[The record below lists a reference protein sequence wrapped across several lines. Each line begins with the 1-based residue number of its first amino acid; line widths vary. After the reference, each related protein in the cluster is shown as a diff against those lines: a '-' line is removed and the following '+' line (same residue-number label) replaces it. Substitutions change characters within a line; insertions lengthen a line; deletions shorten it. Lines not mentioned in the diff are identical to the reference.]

1 MRKYILEKESKVR
14 LPEGV
19 DKLFG
24 YSDGEDS
31 EDYLFNTIQNA
42 SDISLGSEELN
53 SKIIDWASRYHLSAL
68 RTDILRPLSH
78 LLKGDI
84 LEIGSGC
91 GAITRFIGE
100 TGGNLFAL
108 EGSKRRANITASRCR
123 DLSNVKV
130 FCDNFQDFE
139 TNLKFDVITLIGVLE
154 YSQIFINSED
164 PINSVLKK
172 AKSYLKPQGILIIAI
187 QNQLGLKYLAGAPE
201 DHLGEKY
208 VGIENKYSKN
218 GPITFGKKTLENY
231 LKNVGLKQ
239 VEFLFPFP
247 DYKFPAAIITETG
260 CFDKNINLPDILR
273 CKIKYIQNIPYLSS
287 FDEEKALTTI
297 VQNGLMEELANS
309 FLIVT
314 SLNNKKNIDTNI
326 LGYTFS
332 NQRKKEFCKQN
343 KFIKLNND
351 YLVLKE
357 RTYSS
362 IASKS
367 LLINHVLAD
376 ETYIKGNLYI
386 NGLRTI
392 LGNNEWNINNIFIWA
407 KAWMDFLSL
416 KSISKDIDGMPVLDG
431 QYFDAAPFNILASEQ
446 KVFELFDLE
455 WKIKE
460 NLRLDYIIFRS
471 LYYSLASISNIAR
484 SANTYDNI
492 TDIVIEIINL
502 YFTNENPKDIL
513 SFEQQEQII
522 LNEIFGNQSE
532 KAFQGKVNYSES
544 IEIIKE
550 SNSQNALQYL
560 HLIENIIEPKIQI
573 FWAEEDGVFTEL
585 NSKFSFVKLNNLTN
599 RFNFHVT
606 LNKEQINYVRFD
618 IAAQVGV
625 LNIHDILIQ
634 RINGE
639 VIWNWNVN
647 EIMQKNDL
655 FLIEN
660 NEHFNDKIVQLS
672 LSEDPYFIIKL
683 PNAINR
689 VNDSEIIIEIALSSL
704 NNKQI
709 QFLYKSI
716 TKPLSFYSSQDILAF
731 ESEKNSLSNKVN
743 SLNDTLFYIQNENVA
758 LNNNLET
765 KEKYLSEVAI
775 NKSFLENELNFK
787 NDIIN
792 KIIIDKENYL
802 KALVRAESANKQL
815 SQEKASLISEKAL
828 LVSEIILKNEQ
839 LIENQQ
845 NEKEL
850 LKNVILI
857 HELSEKV
864 KLLNTEILNKDLQ
877 ISTYT
882 EMNQEIEKSFYS
894 VKQVNEEKTKVIKNL
909 EKTIEITINN
919 SIRKEEI
926 NLIDINEIKKQ
937 LTWYKNTYENRSIF
951 GILKDK
957 IFTHS
962 QEKAPKINTKL
973 PVFSE
978 IERQIHWYKDTYENR
993 ALIGIIKDRVFT
1005 FLKNG
1010 NKKKIET
1017 DISLFDKRIQWYKNT
1032 YENRALAGIIKDRA
1046 LNFFKKSNRNN
1057 VPVIQTKEVL
1067 STLKNTSTNEIKVSV
1082 IIPTF
1087 NRSSLLP
1094 KVLASWNEVN
1104 KVTKYKYEIIFSDDG
1119 SNDNSIHILQSEKE
1133 LPIKIIQNT
1142 HGGASKARNSA
1153 IQQAKGEKLL
1163 IIGDDIFPNP
1173 QIINQHYEK
1182 LLELPIN
1189 KAVLGEV
1196 IWHKDLEVNTL
1207 MKHITELGNEQFS
1220 FNAFNPNEYID
1231 FRHFYTCNIS
1241 IDKAFVKT
1249 ENIAFDES
1257 FYKYGFEDI
1266 ELGYRLA
1273 KKGMEIYYFPNA
1285 LAEHYHSYNMVSS
1298 FCKRQENA
1306 GEMAIVFKDLHGE
1319 EIEWVV
1325 QVDSILKIWHKNLN
1339 ELDNETVPEDF
1350 LKKLVALCQY
1360 IEDFNKIEK
1369 QKIES
1374 HLSEIYKVIF
1384 RFGYEKGVIHKK
1396 LNLENRIY
1404 DKVFHQY
1411 YFPTIIGHVKKLSD
1425 IIDHPSFTNLIISK
1439 QAVKLVIQ
1447 ANNLHQ
1453 INKLREYY
1461 KSNLDNLKFILPS
1474 EANNLSDHD
1483 FVYYPEQNYLIHFLN
1498 LNQIILFLQT
1508 FPSIDAIILSFGLND
1523 FPEIGISSH
1532 INNNII
1538 YRNRTKSSGLNNLK
1552 NVKIIRLISE
1562 KADKIQNWN
1571 ILFGENKFKY
1581 DTYGF
1586 LFKQHQPKFQEGVF
1600 TIKKQDALTK
1610 NNKTVFVFPTFLA
1623 VGGVEKNTVEI
1634 INHLNKEYNFIVV
1647 NFEQLVKAHGS
1658 LHKPFLEACNGIY
1671 DLTELSTHE
1680 NILNYLKILKETYSP
1695 DLIWICNGSPWLASH
1710 TSDIRALFNDTAI
1723 VDQQVYDTSQG
1734 WVQLYKKR
1742 DAGLLNFDRFI
1753 AINSKIREVFIE
1765 DAEIDPENID
1775 LIYSAISTEKR
1786 KQAILKSNT
1795 ELRKKYNL
1803 EISQKYFVFIGRLT
1817 KQKSP
1822 LDLLKLIKLIVAKY
1836 NNEYKFIIVGS
1847 GELGLEV
1854 EKYISDNNL
1863 CKFVIRYE
1871 FIENTFEISKI
1882 SEAIMFTSLYE
1893 GLSIALLEAISIG
1906 TPAISTDVG
1915 DTKLILEK
1923 YGNGLVFPAIGD
1935 INSYFEGFEKFL
1947 EKNEFFTKNAEKHK
1961 NEIAEIFSPL
1971 HIASQYSECFE
1982 NAMITINC
1990 LPA

>member
-1 MRKYILEKESKVR
+1 MKKYILEKESKVH

-42 SDISLGSEELN
+42 TDISLGSEELN
-53 SKIIDWASRYHLSAL
+53 SKIIDWASKYHLSAL

-91 GAITRFIGE
+91 GALTRYIGE
-100 TGGNLFAL
+100 TGSNVFAL

-139 TNLKFDVITLIGVLE
+139 TNLKFDAITLIGVLE
-154 YSQIFINSED
+154 YSQIYINSED
-164 PINSVLKK
+164 PIKSVLEK
-172 AKSYLKPQGILIIAI
+172 AKSYLKPQGVLIIAI
-187 QNQLGLKYLAGAPE
+187 ENQLGLKYLAGAPE

-239 VEFLFPFP
+239 VEFLYPFP
-247 DYKFPAAIITETG
+247 DYKFPAAIITENG
-260 CFDKNINLPDILR
+260 CYNKNINLPDILR
-273 CKIKYIQNIPYLSS
+273 CKIKYNQNIPYLSS
-287 FDEEKALTTI
+287 FDEEKALATI
-297 VQNGLMEELANS
+297 VQNELMEELSNS

-314 SLNNKKNIDTNI
+314 GFNTKKNIDTNT
-326 LGYTFS
+326 LAYTFS
-332 NQRKKEFCKQN
+332 NHRKKEFCKQN
-343 KFIKLNND
+343 KFIQLKKD

-357 RTYSS
+357 RTYPN
-362 IASKS
+362 ITAKS
-367 LLINHVLAD
+367 VLINHVLAD
-376 ETYIKGNLYI
+376 ERYIKGNLYI
-386 NGLRTI
+386 NGLHTI
-392 LGNNEWNINNIFIWA
+392 LGNNEWNYNDIFLWA
-407 KAWMDFLSL
+407 KEWMDFLSL
-416 KSISKDIDGMPVLDG
+416 KSISKDIDGMPLLNG
-431 QYFDAAPFNILASEQ
+431 QYFDAAPFNILVSEQ

-460 NLRLDYIIFRS
+460 DLRLDYIIFRS
-471 LYYSLASISNIAR
+471 LYYSLASISNITR
-484 SANTYDNI
+484 SVNKYDNI
-492 TDIVIEIINL
+492 SDIVIEIINL
-502 YFTNENPKDIL
+502 YFTDENLKDAL
-513 SFEQQEQII
+513 FYEHQEQII

-532 KAFQGKVNYSES
+532 KAFQGRINYSES
-544 IEIIKE
+544 IEFTQE
-550 SNSQNALQYL
+550 SEHQISHQNSP
-560 HLIENIIEPKIQI
+560 LIENIIEPKIQI
-573 FWAEEDGVFTEL
+573 FWAEGDGVFTEL
-585 NSKFSFVKLNNLTN
+585 DSKISIVKLNNLTN
-599 RFNFHVT
+599 RFTFHVT
-606 LNKEQINYVRFD
+606 VNKEQIEYVRFD
-618 IAAQVGV
+618 IGSEVGV

-634 RINGE
+634 RTDGE
-639 VIWNWNVN
+639 AIWRWDVN
-647 EIMQKNDL
+647 EITQKNDL

-660 NEHFNDKIVQLS
+660 NANFYGKTVQLS
-672 LSEDPYFIIKL
+672 LSEDPYFVIKL
-683 PNAINR
+683 PHAINR
-689 VNDSEIIIEIALSSL
+689 SNENEIIIEIALSSL

-716 TKPLSFYSSQDILAF
+716 TKPLSFYSSQDLLAF
-731 ESEKNSLSNKVN
+731 ESEKNSLNNKVN
-743 SLNDTLFYIQNENVA
+743 SLNDSLFYIQNENVA

-765 KEKYLSEVAI
+765 KEKYLREI
-775 NKSFLENELNFK
+775 DLNKSFLENDLKLK

-792 KIIIDKENYL
+792 KILIDKENYL
-802 KALVRAESANKQL
+802 KALGIAESTNKQL
-815 SQEKASLISEKAL
+815 LQDKESLISEKIL
-828 LVSEIILKNEQ
+828 LVSDINLKTEQ
-839 LIENQQ
+839 LIKNQHD
-845 NEKEL
+845 ETEL
-850 LKNVILI
+850 LKNIKLI
-857 HELSEKV
+857 NELSEKV
-864 KLLNTEILNKDLQ
+864 KFLNTEILNKELQ
-877 ISTYT
+877 ISTYV
-882 EMNQEIEKSFYS
+882 EMHQQIENSLRS
-894 VKQVNEEKTKVIKNL
+894 TIQVNEEKTKVIRNL
-909 EKTIEITINN
+909 EKTIEITVND
-919 SIRKEEI
+919 SRRKEETS
-926 NLIDINEIKKQ
+926 LAEINEIKKQ
-937 LTWYKNTYENRSIF
+937 LTWYKNTYENRSVL
-951 GILKDK
+951 GILKSK
-957 IFTHS
+957 IFTLS
-962 QEKAPKINTKL
+962 QKKAPKTNTNL

-978 IERQIHWYKDTYENR
+978 IERQIQWYKNTYENR
-993 ALIGIIKDRVFT
+993 ALIGIIKDRT
-1005 FLKNG
+1005 LSFLKNG
-1010 NKKKIET
+1010 GKKKIEA
-1017 DISLFDKRIQWYKNT
+1017 DISLLDKRIQWYKNT
-1032 YENRALAGIIKDRA
+1032 YENRALIGIIKDRA
-1046 LNFFKKSNRNN
+1046 LNLFKKSNRNN
-1057 VPVIQTKEVL
+1057 VPVVQTKEVL
-1067 STLKNTSTNEIKVSV
+1067 STLKNTNANEIKISV

-1094 KVLASWNEVN
+1094 KILESWHQVN

-1119 SNDNSIHILQSEKE
+1119 SKDNSISILQSEKE

-1153 IQQAKGEKLL
+1153 IQQAEGEKLL

-1189 KAVLGEV
+1189 KALLGEV
-1196 IWHKDLEVNTL
+1196 IWHKELEVNTL

-1231 FRHFYTCNIS
+1231 FRHFYTCNLS
-1241 IDKAFVKT
+1241 IDRAFVLT
-1249 ENIAFDES
+1249 ENIVFDES

-1273 KKGMEIYYFPNA
+1273 KKGMEIYYFPQA
-1285 LAEHYHSYNMVSS
+1285 VAEHYHSYNMVSS

-1306 GEMAIVFKDLHGE
+1306 GEMGVVFKDLHGE

-1325 QVDSILKIWHKNLN
+1325 QVDSILKIWRKNLN
-1339 ELDNETVPEDF
+1339 DLDNDIVPEDF
-1350 LKKLVALCQY
+1350 LKKLVDLCQY

-1396 LNLENRIY
+1396 LKLENSIY
-1404 DKVFHQY
+1404 DKIFHQY
-1411 YFPTIIGHVKKLSD
+1411 YFPNIISHVKKLSK
-1425 IIDHPSFTNLIISK
+1425 IIEHASFSNLIIS
-1439 QAVKLVIQ
+1439 QHAVKLVIQ
-1447 ANNLHQ
+1447 ANSLDQ

-1461 KSNLDNLKFILPS
+1461 KSNSDNLKFILPS

-1498 LNQIILFLQT
+1498 MNQIILFLQT
-1508 FPSIDAIILSFGLND
+1508 YPTIDAIILSFGLND
-1523 FPEIGISSH
+1523 FPEIGTSSN

-1538 YRNRTKSSGLNNLK
+1538 YRNPMKSAGLINLK
-1552 NVKIIRLISE
+1552 NVKIIRMISE
-1562 KADKIQNWN
+1562 KADTIQDWN
-1571 ILFGENKFKY
+1571 ILLGDNNFKF
-1581 DTYGF
+1581 DNYGF
-1586 LFKQHQPKFQEGVF
+1586 LYKQHQPKFREGVF
-1600 TIKKQDALTK
+1600 TIKKQDVLTK

-1634 INHLNKEYNFIVV
+1634 INHLKKDYNFIIV

-1658 LHKPFLEACNGIY
+1658 LHKPFLEACKGVY

-1695 DLIWICNGSPWLASH
+1695 ELIWICNGSPWLASH
-1710 TSDIRALFNDTAI
+1710 TADIRDLFKNTAI

-1734 WVQLYKKR
+1734 WVQLYKQR

-1753 AINSKIREVFIE
+1753 AINSKIKEVFIR
-1765 DAEIDPENID
+1765 DAEIEPENID

-1786 KQAILKSNT
+1786 KQAISKNNI

-1803 EISQKYFVFIGRLT
+1803 ETLQKYFVFIGRLT

-1822 LDLLKLIKLIVAKY
+1822 LDLLQLINLIVAKY

-1847 GELGLEV
+1847 GELGAEV
-1854 EKYISDNNL
+1854 EKYIFDNNL
-1863 CKFVIRYE
+1863 SEFVIRHE

-1923 YGNGLVFPAIGD
+1923 YGNGLVFPSIGD
-1935 INSYFEGFEKFL
+1935 INNYFEGFEKFIA
-1947 EKNEFFTKNAEKHK
+1947 KNEFFKNNAEKHK
-1961 NEIAEIFSPL
+1961 EEIAEIFSPL
-1971 HIASQYSECFE
+1971 HIASQYAECFE
-1982 NAMITINC
+1982 KAMMPINC
-1990 LPA
+1990 LSA